1 MDTETR
7 VARHYSPGRLEATI
21 LDTLRASGKNV
32 DALVTEDL
40 AGLDE
45 QHLGWGAATAELARD
60 LDLHSG
66 LSVLDVGAGLGGAA
80 RHFAD
85 KYGCTVAGVDLAAE
99 CVQVA
104 SALTQRCG
112 LAHLVSFA
120 RGSAHAL
127 PFSSA
132 RFDVVTLM
140 HVGMNIFNKAAAFAE
155 VRRVLKPGGSF
166 AVFDVMRLDASPLP
180 YPLPW
185 ADAADMN
192 FLETPDTYRRL
203 LAARGFRIERERNRR
218 DQALELGR
226 AMRANA
232 TARSLP
238 PLGPHVT
245 MGSSA
250 LHRLANVM
258 NVLELGSIAPIQMV
272 ARALP
277 PSSSRR

>member
-1 MDTETR
+1 MDTEAR
-7 VARHYSPGRLEATI
+7 VARHYSHGRLEATI
-21 LDTLRASGKNV
+21 LDTLRASGKNI
-32 DALVTEDL
+32 DALSTADL
-40 AGLDE
+40 AGVDE
-45 QHLGWGAATAELARD
+45 QHLGWRPATMDVARD

-66 LSVLDVGAGLGGAA
+66 LSVLDVGSGLGGAA
-80 RHFAD
+80 RYFAET
-85 KYGCTVAGVDLAAE
+85 YGCKVAGVDLTAE

-104 SALTQRCG
+104 SSLAQRCG
-112 LAHLVSFA
+112 LGHLVSFV

-127 PFSSA
+127 PFSSGH
-132 RFDVVTLM
+132 FDVATLL

-203 LAARGFRIERERNRR
+203 LTAQGFRIERERNRR

-245 MGSSA
+245 LGSSS

-258 NVLELGSIAPIQMV
+258 NVLELGSIAPIQMI

-277 PSSSRR
+277 PPR

>member
-1 MDTETR
+1 MDTEAR
-7 VARHYSPGRLEATI
+7 VARYYSHGRLEALI

-32 DALVTEDL
+32 DALATADL
-40 AGLDE
+40 AGVDE
-45 QHLGWGAATAELARD
+45 QHLGWRAATVELARD

-66 LSVLDVGAGLGGAA
+66 LDVLDVGAGLGGPA
-80 RHFAD
+80 RYFAET
-85 KYGCTVAGVDLAAE
+85 YGCKVAGVDLTAE

-104 SALTQRCG
+104 SSLALRCG
-112 LAHLVSFA
+112 LGHLVRFV

-127 PFSSA
+127 PFSSGT
-132 RFDVVTLM
+132 FDVVTLM
-140 HVGMNIFNKAAAFAE
+140 HVGMNVFNKAAAFAE
-155 VRRVLKPGGSF
+155 MRRVLKPGGVL

-185 ADAADMN
+185 ADSADMN

-203 LAARGFRIERERNRR
+203 LAAQGFRVERERNQR
-218 DQALELGR
+218 DLALELGR
-226 AMRANA
+226 SMRANA

-245 MGSSA
+245 MGSTT

-258 NVLELGSIAPIQMV
+258 NVLQAGSIAPIQMV
-272 ARALP
+272 ARATP
-277 PSSSRR
+277 PGARA